1 MKSVPAL
8 LVLVIA
14 THGAIAQEKP
24 AVTPETLRG
33 RPLAEV
39 NPFLYGSSL
48 THKWMSFYFALEQPD
63 GSVKPIEI
71 AYAFYHSDQLPPE
84 SFWDYSKLY
93 EINVRREH
101 GCDTK
106 VEDLAYV
113 KNTTEDG
120 KKLPQSFVLR
130 FAKDAPRG
138 LLKEEAVLP
147 CYVLWY
153 GDYREVSA
161 QTIPAVLLHGGSGTA
176 AGTGAIHGVIVTPD
190 GQPAKGITVTAF
202 WLGPDILG
210 THPVE
215 MSTTTTNEAG
225 VYRFEPVTFG
235 NYEVFVGYLPIDL
248 LVSPPAITATPL
260 SDTTV
265 ELSLDHREAEV
276 RFEVCK
282 PTGSGRLSI
291 STGSQGRW

>member
-1 MKSVPAL
+1 MKSVRAL

-14 THGAIAQEKP
+14 THGAIAQEEA

-39 NPFLYGSSL
+39 SSL
-48 THKWMSFYFALEQPD
+48 RYASSFTHKWMSFYFALEQPD

-71 AYAFYHSDQLPPE
+71 AYAFHHPDQLPPE
-84 SFWDYSKLY
+84 SFWDYSKVY
-93 EINVRREH
+93 EIKVRREH

-113 KNTTEDG
+113 NNTTEDG
-120 KKLPQSFVLR
+120 KKLPRSFVLR

-153 GDYREVSA
+153 GDYRQVPA
-161 QTIPAVLLHGGSGTA
+161 QTTTAVFLHEGPGT

-190 GQPAKGITVTAF
+190 GKPAKGITVTAL
-202 WLGPDILG
+202 WLGPDIFG
-210 THPVE
+210 TDLID
-215 MSTTTTNEAG
+215 MSTTITNEAG

-235 NYEVFVGYLPIDL
+235 NYEVFVGHLPIHL
-248 LVSPPAITATPL
+248 LGSPPAIKATPL

-265 ELSLDHREAEV
+265 ELSLHHPEAEV
-276 RFEVCK
+276 RFEVCN
-282 PTGSGRLSI
+282 PTLHKR
-291 STGSQGRW
+291 QK